1 MTEEMREIITSEHNK
16 ICVQARA
23 GSGKTS
29 TIKEYIKAHKHERI
43 LYLVFSA
50 EMKKEAEKSYKGLN
64 NCEIRTIHSLA
75 YRWWV
80 NTNRNTRYKG
90 LDNLEI
96 MKRLRDISQ
105 LEIKEILKKHSLE
118 YEDLQKVSFYY
129 NSFLCS
135 DKINV
140 NDIEI
145 IEEGDERYIPLV
157 GKLYKYHK
165 TKDVSVPHNF
175 YLKEFSLSNPMLNG
189 YDTIC
194 LDEAQDINMASLN
207 IITSKNL
214 DKKIIAV
221 GDTAQS
227 IFGFMHCRN
236 ALSTLVKDYGFKE
249 YKLTMSF
256 RISDKVAGW
265 CSRLLQWFYEEDMS
279 FRGNNKTEIKNID
292 VETFDE
298 QVTILTRTRIGA
310 LLEVLGI
317 LEVRP
322 DAKFY
327 YHGGLDKYD
336 LNKVEE
342 MIKYNGII
350 FIEGQ
355 KFNINSLRKMVKDGL
370 DDAGIKGIISRY
382 DFINKNQN
390 CLQLIKN
397 SEVKEKEKHLANF
410 CMNTLHG
417 SKGSTY
423 NIVKLG
429 NDIGGV
435 SMLKNKYA
443 LSKASGVNYA
453 ITEVE
458 NSLNLLYVGM
468 SRATKYLDIG
478 DVFTKKDNIPT
489 GTDLKN
495 IAK

>member
-1 MTEEMREIITSEHNK
+1 MTEEMLEIINSTERR
-16 ICVQARA
+16 ICVQAKA
-23 GSGKTS
+23 GTGKTS
-29 TIKEYIKAHKHERI
+29 TIREYIKSHNKERI

-50 EMKKEAEKSYKGLN
+50 EMKKEAEKSYKGLD

-96 MKRLRDISQ
+96 MKKLRDTSQ
-105 LEIKEILKKHSLE
+105 LEIREILKKYVLE
-118 YEDLQKVSFYY
+118 YEDLQKISFYY
-129 NSFLCS
+129 NAFLCS
-135 DKINV
+135 NCVKAEH
-140 NDIEI
+140 IEI
-145 IEEGDERYIPLV
+145 LEDEDEKYLNLV
-157 GKLYKYHK
+157 DELYNYHK
-165 TKDVSVPHNF
+165 NNNVTIPHNF
-175 YLKEFSLSNPMLNG
+175 YLKEFSLSNPILNG

-207 IITSKNL
+207 IITSSNL

-227 IFGFMHCRN
+227 IFGFMHCKN
-236 ALSTLVKDYGFKE
+236 ALSTLVKDYNFKE

-256 RISDKVAGW
+256 RISDKVANY
-265 CSRLLQWFYEEDMS
+265 CSRLLNWFYEEDMN
-279 FRGNNKTEIKNID
+279 FRGNNKTELINID
-292 VETFDE
+292 VETCEE

-310 LLEVLGI
+310 LLEVLSI

-350 FIEGQ
+350 YIEGQ
-355 KFNINSLRKMVKDGL
+355 KFHINTLRAMIKEGL
-370 DDAGIKGIISRY
+370 DDAGIQGIISRY
-382 DFINKNQN
+382 DFINKNKN
-390 CLQLIKN
+390 CLQLIK
-397 SEVKEKEKHLANF
+397 SSVVTDKEKHLANF
-410 CMNTLHG
+410 CLNTLHG
-417 SKGSTY
+417 CKGSTY

-435 SMLKNKYA
+435 SSLKDKYIDA
-443 LSKASGVNYA
+443 KDIGISYD
-453 ITEVE
+453 IIEVE

-478 DVFTKKDNIPT
+478 SVFTKEDKIPT
-489 GTDLKN
+489 GSELKN
-495 IAK
+495 IK